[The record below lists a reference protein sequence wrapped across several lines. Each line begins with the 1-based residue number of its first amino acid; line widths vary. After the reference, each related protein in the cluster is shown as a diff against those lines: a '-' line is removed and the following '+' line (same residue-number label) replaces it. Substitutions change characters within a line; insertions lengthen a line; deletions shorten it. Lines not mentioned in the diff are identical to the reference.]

1 MSSLISSSSPE
12 STDMDVQMSRV
23 VPDGG
28 YGWIVVA
35 AVALINMTN
44 QSILSVFGQLFVGEL
59 QQMQGDSF
67 TAALI
72 TNLNSLALNFS
83 GLFIGPAIKSFKP
96 RNVATT
102 GCVLVSLGLALCA
115 FATESWH
122 FIVGYSFFVGF
133 GLGLIS
139 PSTFMAIN
147 SYFSSKRGR
156 AVGVSL
162 AGAGLGQVLIPHLVR
177 YLLENHGFRY
187 AVLAMSTLSLTGL
200 FGAAFLKPLNPPA
213 KHNNR
218 RHIRL
223 LAEADGEK
231 TQSTALQVVIVPSN
245 QSKSETSPPK
255 TDTLCSRMGQRLV
268 QAMDLELLKDLVFWS
283 IIVGMALVYTATINF
298 TMIFPGFLGQSAGLN
313 SQMVAFCMSLV
324 AGADIVCRLLL
335 PIITDQL
342 RIPYR
347 VVFLIGIAGLFVAR
361 CVLAQYQAL
370 PVIISMSVLT
380 GMMKSATVINNN
392 LTISA
397 HCRSE
402 KLAGGL
408 GLSMM
413 SKGVIVITVGQLLGW
428 VRDYADSY
436 VICLYVQGA
445 ILLLVVLVWT
455 PEIFYRHRR
464 QRRATTKSMETQSVD
479 APEEV
484 TKLNS

>member
-1 MSSLISSSSPE
+1 
-12 STDMDVQMSRV
+12 MDVQTSRV

-44 QSILSVFGQLFVGEL
+44 QSILSVFGQLFVNEL
-59 QQMQGDSF
+59 NEMKEDTF

-96 RNVATT
+96 RNVAAT
-102 GCVLVSLGLALCA
+102 GCVLVSFGLALCA
-115 FATESWH
+115 FGTQSWH

-147 SYFSSKRGR
+147 SYFTTKRGR

-187 AVLAMSTLSLTGL
+187 AVLSMSTLSLTGL
-200 FGAAFLKPLNPPA
+200 FGAAFLKPLNPPT

-218 RHIRL
+218 KHIRL
-223 LAEADGEK
+223 LAEAEGEK
-231 TQSTALQVVIVPSN
+231 TQSSPLQVVIVSSN
-245 QSKSETSPPK
+245 QSKSEAIPPI
-255 TDTLCSRMGQRLV
+255 TDTLCARMGQRLV
-268 QAMDLELLKDLVFWS
+268 EAMDLELLKDLVFWS

-298 TMIFPGFLGQSAGLN
+298 TMIFPGFLGQTAGLN
-313 SQMVAFCMSLV
+313 SQMVAFCMSVV

-335 PIITDQL
+335 PIITDHL

-361 CVLAQYQAL
+361 CVLAENQAL
-370 PVIISMSVLT
+370 PVIIAVSAIT

-428 VRDYADSY
+428 VRDYANSY
-436 VICLYVQGA
+436 VICLYVQGI

-455 PEIFYRHRR
+455 PEIYYRHRR

-479 APEEV
+479 AAEEV

>member
-1 MSSLISSSSPE
+1 
-12 STDMDVQMSRV
+12 MDVQATRV

-28 YGWIVVA
+28 YGWVVVA

-59 QQMQGDSF
+59 RQMQGDTF

-96 RNVATT
+96 RNVAAT
-102 GCVLVSLGLALCA
+102 GCVLVSFGLTLCA
-115 FATESWH
+115 FATQSWH

-147 SYFSSKRGR
+147 SYFTSKRGR

-187 AVLAMSTLSLTGL
+187 AVLALSALSVTGL
-200 FGAAFLKPLNPPA
+200 VGAMFLKPLNPTG
-213 KHNNR
+213 KHNNH
-218 RHIRL
+218 RHMRL
-223 LAEADGEK
+223 LADGDQADK
-231 TQSTALQVVIVPSN
+231 HQSSSLQVVVVPASN
-245 QSKSETSPPK
+245 QTKGEELIPK
-255 TDTLCSRMGQRLV
+255 TETICGRLGQRLV
-268 QAMDLELLKDLVFWS
+268 QSMDLELLKDLVFWS
-283 IIVGMALVYTATINF
+283 IIIGMALVYTATVNF
-298 TMIFPGFLGQSAGLN
+298 TMIFPGFLGQSAGFD
-313 SQMVAFCMSLV
+313 SQVVAFCMSAV

-335 PIITDQL
+335 PIITDHL

-347 VVFLIGIAGLFVAR
+347 VVFLLGTAGLFAAR
-361 CVLAQYQAL
+361 CILAQSKDL
-370 PVIISMSVLT
+370 PIIIVMSVLI
-380 GMMKSATVINNN
+380 GVMKSATVLNNN
-392 LTISA
+392 LTISS

-413 SKGVIVITVGQLLGW
+413 SKGVIVITVGQMLGW
-428 VRDYADSY
+428 VRDFADSY
-436 VICLYVQGA
+436 TICLYAQAV
-445 ILLLVVLVWT
+445 ILLLVVLAWT
-455 PEIFYRHRR
+455 PEILFRHRKQRR
-464 QRRATTKSMETQSVD
+464 QRRTTTKSMETTVD
-479 APEEV
+479 AGEEV
-484 TKLNS
+484 AKLNS

>member
-1 MSSLISSSSPE
+1 MSDLISSRNPE
-12 STDMDVQMSRV
+12 STDMDGQANRV

-28 YGWIVVA
+28 YGWVVVA

-44 QSILSVFGQLFVGEL
+44 QSILSVFGQLFAGEL
-59 QQMQGDSF
+59 QGDTF

-96 RNVATT
+96 RNVAAT
-102 GCVLVSLGLALCA
+102 GCVLVSLGLTLCA
-115 FATESWH
+115 FATQSWH
-122 FIVGYSFFVGF
+122 FIVGYSLFVGF

-162 AGAGLGQVLIPHLVR
+162 AGAGMGQVLIPHLVR
-177 YLLENHGFRY
+177 YFLENHGFRY
-187 AVLAMSTLSLTGL
+187 AVLAMSCLSLLGL
-200 FGAAFLKPLNPPA
+200 IGAVFLKPLNPPA

-223 LAEADGEK
+223 LAEGDVDK
-231 TQSTALQVVIVPSN
+231 TQSSPLQVVIVSSN
-245 QSKSETSPPK
+245 QSKSEVSPPK
-255 TDTLCSRMGQRLV
+255 ADTLCSRMAQRLV

-298 TMIFPGFLGQSAGLN
+298 TMIFPGFLGQTAKLN
-313 SQMVAFCMSLV
+313 SQLVAFCMSVV

-335 PIITDQL
+335 PIITDHL

-361 CVLAQYQAL
+361 CVLAESQSL

-397 HCRSE
+397 HCRSD

-413 SKGVIVITVGQLLGW
+413 SKGLIVITVGQLLGW

-436 VICLYVQGA
+436 IICLYVQGA

-464 QRRATTKSMETQSVD
+464 QRRATKSIETQSMD

>member
-1 MSSLISSSSPE
+1 MEGQIN
-12 STDMDVQMSRV
+12 RV

-28 YGWIVVA
+28 YGWVVVA

-59 QQMQGDSF
+59 RLMQGDTF

-83 GLFIGPAIKSFKP
+83 GLLIGPAIKSFKP
-96 RNVATT
+96 RNVAAC
-102 GCVLVSLGLALCA
+102 GCLLVSGGLALCA
-115 FATESWH
+115 FASRSWH
-122 FIVGYSFFVGF
+122 FIAGYSGCVGL

-139 PSTFMAIN
+139 PSTFMAIS
-147 SYFSSKRGR
+147 SYFSSRRGR

-187 AVLAMSTLSLTGL
+187 AVLAMSALSLTGL
-200 FGAAFLKPLNPPA
+200 IGAMFLKPLNPPA
-213 KHNNR
+213 KHNNH
-218 RHIRL
+218 RHLRL
-223 LAEADGEK
+223 LADGDQADKSAGLQIVVVPAEQAKGKGAGAGAGEQQPPAK
-231 TQSTALQVVIVPSN
+231 TESV
-245 QSKSETSPPK
+245 
-255 TDTLCSRMGQRLV
+255 CSRLSQRLV

-298 TMIFPGFLGQSAGLN
+298 TMIFPGFLGQTAGLD
-313 SQMVAFCMSLV
+313 SQLVAFCMSAV

-335 PIITDQL
+335 PVLTDHL

-347 VVFLIGIAGLFVAR
+347 VVFLVGTAGLFVGR
-361 CVLAQYQAL
+361 CVLAQSQEL
-370 PVIISMSVLT
+370 PVIVTMSVLI
-380 GMMKSATVINNN
+380 GVMKSATVLNNN

-408 GLSMM
+408 GLSMI
-413 SKGVIVITVGQLLGW
+413 SKGVVVITVGQLLGW
-428 VRDYADSY
+428 VRDFADSY
-436 VICLYVQGA
+436 VTCLYAQGA
-445 ILLLVVLVWT
+445 LLLLVVLAWS
-455 PEIFYRHRR
+455 PEIFYRSRR
-464 QRRATTKSMETQSVD
+464 QRRQRRITTKSLETTVD
-479 APEEV
+479 GAVEEV
-484 TKLNS
+484 AKLNS

>member
-1 MSSLISSSSPE
+1 MEVL
-12 STDMDVQMSRV
+12 TSRV

-28 YGWIVVA
+28 YGWVVVA
-35 AVALINMTN
+35 AVALINMSN
-44 QSILSVFGQLFVGEL
+44 QSILSVFGQLFVSEL
-59 QQMQGDSF
+59 RLMHADTF

-96 RNVATT
+96 RNVAAT

-187 AVLAMSTLSLTGL
+187 AVLAMSALSLIGL

-218 RHIRL
+218 RHMRL
-223 LAEADGEK
+223 MAEPDAEK
-231 TQSTALQVVIVPSN
+231 AQSSPLQVVIVPSC
-245 QSKSETSPPK
+245 QGKGEEIPPKK
-255 TDTLCSRMGQRLV
+255 TDTLCGRMGQRLV

-298 TMIFPGFLGQSAGLN
+298 TMIFPGFLEQTAGLN
-313 SQMVAFCMSLV
+313 SQLVAFCLSAV
-324 AGADIVCRLLL
+324 AGADIICRLLL
-335 PIITDQL
+335 PIITDHL

-347 VVFLIGIAGLFVAR
+347 VVFLIGTAGLFVAR
-361 CVLAQYQAL
+361 CVIAESRDLTA
-370 PVIISMSVLT
+370 IISMSILMGV
-380 GMMKSATVINNN
+380 MKSATVLNNN
-392 LTISA
+392 LTVSA
-397 HCRSE
+397 HCRPD

-408 GLSMM
+408 GLNMM
-413 SKGVIVITVGQLLGW
+413 SKGVIVITVGQMLGW

-436 VICLYVQGA
+436 VMCLYAQGA

-455 PEIFYRHRR
+455 PEIFYRNRR
-464 QRRATTKSMETQSVD
+464 QRRTTSKSMDTTVD
-479 APEEV
+479 AAEEV
-484 TKLNS
+484 TKLNT

>member
-1 MSSLISSSSPE
+1 ME
-12 STDMDVQMSRV
+12 VQTNRV

-28 YGWIVVA
+28 YGWVVVA

-44 QSILSVFGQLFVGEL
+44 QSILFVFGQLFVSKLRLMHE
-59 QQMQGDSF
+59 DTF
-67 TAALI
+67 TTALI

-96 RNVATT
+96 RNVAAT

-187 AVLAMSTLSLTGL
+187 AVLAMSGLSLTGL

-218 RHIRL
+218 RHMRL
-223 LAEADGEK
+223 MAEPDAEK
-231 TQSTALQVVIVPSN
+231 AQSSPLQVVIVPSS
-245 QSKSETSPPK
+245 QGKGEELPPK
-255 TDTLCSRMGQRLV
+255 NTDTLCGRMGQRLV
-268 QAMDLELLKDLVFWS
+268 QAMDLELLKDLAFWS
-283 IIVGMALVYTATINF
+283 IIVGMALVYTATVNF
-298 TMIFPGFLGQSAGLN
+298 TMIFPDFLEHTAGLN
-313 SQMVAFCMSLV
+313 SQLVAFCLSAM
-324 AGADIVCRLLL
+324 AGADIICRLLL
-335 PIITDQL
+335 PVITDHL

-347 VVFLIGIAGLFVAR
+347 VVFLLGTAGLFVAR
-361 CVLAQYQAL
+361 CVLAENQNLAT
-370 PVIISMSVLT
+370 IISMSILMGV
-380 GMMKSATVINNN
+380 MKSATVLNNN
-392 LTISA
+392 LTVSA
-397 HCRSE
+397 HCRPD

-408 GLSMM
+408 GLNMM

-428 VRDYADSY
+428 VRDYADSS
-436 VICLYVQGA
+436 VKCLYAQGA
-445 ILLLVVLVWT
+445 VLLLVVIVWT
-455 PEIFYRHRR
+455 PEIFFRHRR
-464 QRRATTKSMETQSVD
+464 QRRTTSKSMDTTVD
-479 APEEV
+479 AAEEV

>member
-1 MSSLISSSSPE
+1 
-12 STDMDVQMSRV
+12 MDVQTSRV

-28 YGWIVVA
+28 WGWVVVA
-35 AVALINMTN
+35 AVAVINMTN

-59 QQMQGDSF
+59 RRMNEDTF
-67 TAALI
+67 TSALI

-83 GLFIGPAIKSFKP
+83 GLFVGPAIKSFKP
-96 RNVATT
+96 RNVAAT
-102 GCVLVSLGLALCA
+102 GCVLVSFGLALCS

-147 SYFSSKRGR
+147 SYFSNKRGR

-162 AGAGLGQVLIPHLVR
+162 AGAGVGQVLIPHVVR
-177 YLLENHGFRY
+177 YFLDNHGFRF
-187 AVLAMSTLSLTGL
+187 AVLAMSALSLTGL
-200 FGAAFLKPLNPPA
+200 FGAMFLKPLNPPV

-223 LAEADGEK
+223 LAETDGEK
-231 TQSTALQVVIVPSN
+231 GQSSPLQIVVVATQSKMDEA
-245 QSKSETSPPK
+245 QSKSES
-255 TDTLCSRMGQRLV
+255 LCRRMGNRLV
-268 QAMDLELLKDLVFWS
+268 QAMDLELLKDAVFWS

-298 TMIFPGFLGQSAGLN
+298 TMIYPDFLGQTAGLN
-313 SQMVAFCMSLV
+313 STAVAFCMSVV

-335 PIITDQL
+335 PCLTDHL

-347 VVFLIGIAGLFVAR
+347 VVFLFGTAGLLFAR
-361 CVLAQYQAL
+361 LVLAESQDL
-370 PVIISMSVLT
+370 GVIIAMSILM

-397 HCRSE
+397 HCRSD

-436 VICLYVQGA
+436 VICLYAQIV
-445 ILLLVVLVWT
+445 LLLVVVLAWA
-455 PEIFYRHRR
+455 PEIYYRFRMQKR
-464 QRRATTKSMETQSVD
+464 TSSKSMETTLD
-479 APEEV
+479 AAEEGA
-484 TKLNS
+484 KLNS